1 MSQTPQGDSLLL
13 LSICRRLSVV
23 LQICHSEA
31 RQILEC
37 SSAEWHFMFLQWF
50 LCLFW
55 SLKAKLFT
63 NVCKWRQSHLCRLP
77 LWVHTLDYFGEPTV
91 TAPVPPTINMGST
104 DVSQFLVP
112 KVTPH
117 LFYGETSRLL
127 TAASNIPPSLVSTWN
142 KLSIL
147 LKCLSIH
154 SCIGKFNEEI
164 TLEGGGGGTWSAE
177 AARYHQGIEWQEALP
192 C

>member
-13 LSICRRLSVV
+13 LPVCHRLSVV

-63 NVCKWRQSHLCRLP
+63 NVCKWRQSHLCSLP
-77 LWVHTLDYFGEPTV
+77 LWVHILDYFWEPTV
-91 TAPVPPTINMGST
+91 TAPTINMGST

-117 LFYGETSRLL
+117 LFSGETSLLL

-147 LKCLSIH
+147 LECLSIH

-164 TLEGGGGGTWSAE
+164 TLERGGGGTWSSE
-177 AARYHQGIEWQEALP
+177 AARYHQGMEWQEALP